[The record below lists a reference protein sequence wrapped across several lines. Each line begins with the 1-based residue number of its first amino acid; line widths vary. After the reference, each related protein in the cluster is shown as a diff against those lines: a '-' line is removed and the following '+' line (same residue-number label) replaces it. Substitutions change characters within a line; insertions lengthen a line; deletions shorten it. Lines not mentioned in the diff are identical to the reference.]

1 MDQIP
6 DLLPHFDWALNEQCF
21 QYDECETLLPFIQAG
36 KAVFNVEYEL
46 DSSEFCDRANAFNF
60 NSLKKHLELDPRR
73 EPCR

>member
-1 MDQIP
+1 M
-6 DLLPHFDWALNEQCF
+6 
-21 QYDECETLLPFIQAG
+21 PFIQAG
-36 KAVFNVEYEL
+36 EAVFNVEYEL